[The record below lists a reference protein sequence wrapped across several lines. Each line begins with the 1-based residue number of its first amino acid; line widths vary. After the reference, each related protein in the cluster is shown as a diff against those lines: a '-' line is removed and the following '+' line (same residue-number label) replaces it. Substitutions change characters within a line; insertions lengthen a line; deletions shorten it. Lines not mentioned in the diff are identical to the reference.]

1 MRVLGI
7 SAATLVGVA
16 AAAAG
21 IVGYRARRSHR
32 HEFEVAEP
40 VEHVK
45 PHEESAV

>member
-21 IVGYRARRSHR
+21 IVGYRARRGHR
-32 HEFEVAEP
+32 QEFEAAGP
-40 VEHVK
+40 AEHVET
-45 PHEESAV
+45 HEESAL